1 MHHAFENESKNVHRI
16 GGHGG
21 LEYWHGPLKIC
32 NYSKVSYKRTVFNN
46 RTGGDLILQKVKSAR
61 ALDFSHSLGP
71 RDSKKSKF
79 SHLEIYLVVLEQLT
93 GL

>member
-1 MHHAFENESKNVHRI
+1 MQIPQE
-16 GGHGG
+16 
-21 LEYWHGPLKIC
+21 
-32 NYSKVSYKRTVFNN
+32 YSKVSNKRTVFNN
-46 RTGGDLILQKVKSAR
+46 RTGGLHYFTKSLMSAR

-71 RDSKKSKF
+71 KDSKKSKF